1 MELRGGAEEET
12 EEEADGEG
20 KRGISQRYEFAK
32 GIAEAQTS
40 QDIGEVLSRTDHD
53 FYFRSVGL
61 GTLFC
66 HSPVGNAPPGLRRPP
81 ASPQPVLRPAPAA
94 CQLCRAGDAILPQS
108 RRECTPWAA

>member
-66 HSPVGNAPPGLRRPP
+66 HSPVGECTPWAAKATSIPP
-81 ASPQPVLRPAPAA
+81 AGPAA
-94 CQLCRAGDAILPQS
+94 CQLCRAGADHEPRLEQLS
-108 RRECTPWAA
+108 